1 MRTINNNTQRRAD
14 AVWTIMPSPDTQWHP
29 GTMVHSGTWWGPN
42 TSSSAHWD
50 LGLNQP
56 GSCRDKHW
64 TGARQGM
71 AASDNWN
78 FNGSNHRSSQHP
90 IVQFSLMQKEIPL
103 NVEYHYCDCLLAMLE
118 MDLKVFTS
126 TWKWM
131 HSWYAPIH
139 QQIRTKALFLPQN

>member
-42 TSSSAHWD
+42 TSSSAHRD

-103 NVEYHYCDCLLAMLE
+103 NVEYHYCDCLLARLGVGFLSFHLNMN
-118 MDLKVFTS
+118 MNAF
-126 TWKWM
+126 M
-131 HSWYAPIH
+131 IRPHSPDTHKGFI
-139 QQIRTKALFLPQN
+139 

>member
-64 TGARQGM
+64 TGARQRVIIEILTAQIT
-71 AASDNWN
+71 AAVSIQLYNSVWCKKKFPWMLN
-78 FNGSNHRSSQHP
+78 IIIAIVCWQCWSWICKFSPQHENECIHDTP
-90 IVQFSLMQKEIPL
+90 PFTRYAQRL
-103 NVEYHYCDCLLAMLE
+103 YLE
-118 MDLKVFTS
+118 HT
-126 TWKWM
+126 
-131 HSWYAPIH
+131 I
-139 QQIRTKALFLPQN
+139 N